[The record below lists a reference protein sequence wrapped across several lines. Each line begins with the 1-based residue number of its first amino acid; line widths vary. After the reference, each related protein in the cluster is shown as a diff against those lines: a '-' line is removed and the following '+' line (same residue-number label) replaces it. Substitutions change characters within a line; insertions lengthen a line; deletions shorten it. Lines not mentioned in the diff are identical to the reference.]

1 MIDYTGLLAYLK
13 KTLDTLAKKTGFIKR
28 QNILTALDFY

>member
-1 MIDYTGLLAYLK
+1 MIDYTGLFGIFK